1 MVAAIRQLV
10 TVKSGGVIEIRSP
23 ELEPGSRAEV
33 IVLVDS
39 ARAPAAVDQGRPL
52 AAFIGAAAAS
62 FTSVEQVDAFIR
74 DERDAWGR

>member
-33 IVLVDS
+33 IVLVEPTIS
-39 ARAPAAVDQGRPL
+39 PQRTLSSFR
-52 AAFIGAAAAS
+52 GAAKGVYAS
-62 FTSVEQVDAFIR
+62 VQEADAFIR
-74 DERDAWGR
+74 SERDSWDR